1 MYIVRDRTTKEII
14 HVNPAPLSQRL
25 EGQEVYY
32 QFDPDTM
39 EIGKTDAYEIPKLFT
54 INEKGEIV
62 EPTLQE
68 QVELGTIILKP
79 EEKIVDNQIIPKT
92 LSERAADGLITLS
105 PTHKIVGEGEAE
117 EIVEKTLSEQV
128 AEGLLT
134 LSPTQK
140 IVGEGA
146 DERIVEE
153 SVAEEVVAEPI
164 ELAPH
169 QKLVEGE
176 IVEKTLRELFDEG
189 LMTLDEV
196 KEAKIAH
203 YSQRAV
209 EKRRHII
216 PDYKLQNAALG
227 IYDDERVANYWA
239 TIQAYRAEFH
249 RIEALVAQAETLED
263 IEAITEH
270 FPQEIVVSTDR
281 D

>member
-1 MYIVRDRTTKEII
+1 
-14 HVNPAPLSQRL
+14 
-25 EGQEVYY
+25 
-32 QFDPDTM
+32 M
-39 EIGKTDAYEIPKLFT
+39 EIGKTDAYEIPEHFT
-54 INEKGEIV
+54 INEKGEIA

-68 QVELGTIILKP
+68 LAEQGAIALKP
-79 EEKIVDNQIIPKT
+79 EEKIVDNQIVPKT
-92 LSERAADGLITLS
+92 LSERAVNGLITLP
-105 PTHKIVGEGEAE
+105 PTQKIVGEGEDE

-134 LSPTQK
+134 LSSTQK
-140 IVGEGA
+140 IVGEGEY
-146 DERIVEE
+146 ERIVEE
-153 SVAEEVVAEPI
+153 SVVEEVAIEPI

-189 LMTLDEV
+189 LMTLDEI
-196 KEAKIAH
+196 KEVTLER
-203 YSQRAV
+203 YSELAL

-216 PDYKLQNAALG
+216 PDYKLQNAALEVYNG
-227 IYDDERVANYWA
+227 ARVANYRA

-249 RIEALVAQAETLED
+249 RIEALIEQAETFED

-270 FPQEIVVSTDR
+270 FPQDVVNTDR